1 MESVNKTALK
11 AYFNAGDE
19 PTEANFVDVFDS
31 LLSLH
36 ADDDQ
41 TVAGATTFSDTAT
54 FSVGTVVTAGNHTLT
69 DGNLVV
75 TAADHGIIHTNS
87 GTVTQ
92 STNHTTGVTINATS
106 GVITLAAAAVAN
118 ATNAEFTVTNSTVQ
132 ADSVILVSVQDENT
146 TNNTSIM
153 ATTHTIGAGS
163 FVINL
168 QNPQSSGN
176 TSTTA
181 SQVHFL
187 VINNS

>member
-1 MESVNKTALK
+1 MAKRIGKYK
-11 AYFNAGDE
+11 ASKKE
-19 PTEANFVDVFDS
+19 LE
-31 LLSLH
+31 LSL
-36 ADDDQ
+36 AD
-41 TVAGATTFSDTAT
+41 GGTAT
-54 FSVGTVVTAGNHTLT
+54 GDLSLSGA
-69 DGNLVV
+69 NLVISDA
-75 TAADHGIIHTNS
+75 TKGIVHTNS

-92 STNHTTGVTINATS
+92 ATNHTTGVTINATS
-106 GVITLAAAAVAN
+106 GVITLAAVALN
-118 ATNAEFTVTNSTVQ
+118 AATNAEFTVTNSTVQ

-181 SQVHFL
+181 SKVHFL